1 MSHNT
6 TITELR
12 QKPILTV
19 EDLQIIL
26 RIGRTNAYSLVKNNP
41 PFRVLRV
48 NKSIRIP
55 SKSFFDWIEGTKNNT
70 DDSIPDTNL

>member
-1 MSHNT
+1 MPQDT
-6 TITELR
+6 TISELR

-19 EDLQIIL
+19 EDLQKIL

-55 SKSFFDWIEGTKNNT
+55 SKSFFDWIEGTKNST
-70 DDSIPDTNL
+70 DDSIPGTNL